1 MDTFEIF
8 GAEEAAARARELVAQ
23 VRPRAARLEPD
34 GRPLLSP
41 PVDVTHD
48 HWDGVAPT
56 GSTLVVFGAYG
67 TPWSKSL
74 ERVLAEARH
83 RHLVVW
89 RHYPDPEAH
98 PHAAMFALAAEA
110 GASLG
115 KFWALTHEMLRMR
128 HNDPAALHDA
138 MLRAGVD
145 PDRAIVLMQAGTG
158 TERIVDDVAS
168 ARASGVEYEAPTLF
182 VNGRRYDGE
191 LDPAAV
197 VAALD
202 TADDDR
208 AAPAPMC

>member
-1 MDTFEIF
+1 MDTFEVY
-8 GAEEAAARARELVAQ
+8 GAEPAAARLVERIGR
-23 VRPRAARLEPD
+23 VRRAATRTGPA

-41 PVDVTHD
+41 PVVLTRD

-67 TPWSKSL
+67 TPWSRRL
-74 ERVLAEARH
+74 ERVLNEARR

-98 PHAAMFALAAEA
+98 PHAAMLSLAAEA
-110 GASLG
+110 AATLA
-115 KFWALTHEMLRMR
+115 KFWALTYEMLTMR
-128 HNDPAALHDA
+128 HDDPAALHDA

-145 PDRAIVLMQAGTG
+145 PQRAVAIMQAGTG

-168 ARASGVEYEAPTLF
+168 ALASGVNYEPTLF

-202 TADDDR
+202 AADDDR
-208 AAPAPMC
+208 AASAPMG